1 MKEQIKKS
9 FWCEECGEYK
19 VLGYCPE
26 HGSKKK
32 RLKALNKKQK
42 EILKS
47 WLEKEL
53 KGKENESSLTIYFS
67 VEKDLPTEIYNKVKD
82 LNDFE
87 TINQEIEN
95 YIIDLLN

>member
-1 MKEQIKKS
+1 M
-9 FWCEECGEYK
+9 EYM
-19 VLGYCPE
+19 
-26 HGSKKK
+26 KK

-42 EILKS
+42 EILRS

-53 KGKENESSLTIYFS
+53 KGKENESSLTIYFK
-67 VEKDLPTEIYNKVKD
+67 VENDLPYEIYNKVRD

-95 YIIDLLN
+95 YIVDLLN